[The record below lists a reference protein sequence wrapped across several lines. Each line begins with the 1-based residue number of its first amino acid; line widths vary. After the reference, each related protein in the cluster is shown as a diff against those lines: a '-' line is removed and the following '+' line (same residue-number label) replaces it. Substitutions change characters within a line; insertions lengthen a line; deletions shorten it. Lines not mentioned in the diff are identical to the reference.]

1 MMSSNANDDVAP
13 RSGLETAADENRK
26 AEESGWRLGLDTIPV
41 LVTSAR
47 PDGSLD
53 FINQRWLEFLGLS
66 ADKVQDWGWT
76 AVTHPDDIAGFVEG
90 WRSAMAT
97 GEPFEGEARVPR
109 ADGQFRWLLV
119 RAVPLRDEVGRI
131 VHWYAT
137 GIDIED
143 RKRAETALQ
152 RSETYLAEAQRLS
165 RTGSFGWNVATG
177 ALVWSEETFCILG
190 FDQTIKP
197 TLELVFKRIYPDDI
211 DFVRQT
217 LDHATHA
224 KTNLDF
230 EHRLLMPDGSV
241 KHVRVLAQPAK

>member
-1 MMSSNANDDVAP
+1 MMTSNAHDDVAP
-13 RSGLETAADENRK
+13 RLGLETAADEIRK
-26 AEESGWRLGLDTIPV
+26 AEESGWRLVLDTIPV

-66 ADKVQDWGWT
+66 AEKVQGWAWT
-76 AVTHPDDIAGFVEG
+76 AVTHPDDIGGFVEG

-109 ADGQFRWLLV
+109 ADGQYRWLLV
-119 RAVPLRDEVGRI
+119 RAVPLRDETGRI

-152 RSETYLAEAQRLS
+152 RSEAYLAEAQRLS
-165 RTGSFGWNVATG
+165 RTGSFGWNVANG
-177 ALVWSEETFCILG
+177 ALYWSKETFSILG
-190 FDQTIKP
+190 YAEGTTP
-197 TLELVFKRIYPDDI
+197 TLGPRLPTRASRGSLCGTGGSRSG
-211 DFVRQT
+211 VRW
-217 LDHATHA
+217 
-224 KTNLDF
+224 
-230 EHRLLMPDGSV
+230 R
-241 KHVRVLAQPAK
+241 R